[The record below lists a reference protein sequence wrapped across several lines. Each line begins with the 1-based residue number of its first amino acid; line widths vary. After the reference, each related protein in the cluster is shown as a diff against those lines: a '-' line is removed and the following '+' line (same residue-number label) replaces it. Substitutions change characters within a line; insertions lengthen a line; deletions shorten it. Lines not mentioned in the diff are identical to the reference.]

1 MAIAQDMRK
10 YQAMSQADA
19 KVLFFRMARL
29 LNRIRKISLEAD
41 RKAIQT
47 KELCAAAAEPF
58 QQEYDA
64 LHAALTEYL
73 KAHPERFIKPRKVN
87 IKGIGSFGWENDP
100 AKVGDIK
107 EDARKQLLKQ
117 YSDKNGLN
125 LYAEEIVPDKKAILA
140 ALLDGHQ
147 IPGVEDYIPAGANP
161 KISFSKSIDE
171 ENIPGD

>member
-47 KELCAAAAEPF
+47 KELCAAAAEPC
-58 QQEYDA
+58 QQEYDK
-64 LHAALTEYL
+64 LHAELTEYL
-73 KAHPERFIKPRKVN
+73 KAHPERFVKPRKVN

-107 EDARKQLLKQ
+107 DDARKQLLKQ